1 MTFLH
6 QACLQRDRRENV
18 ALHLLGESTTLS
30 YGALDATSLTLAL
43 HLQAIGVGKGARIAV
58 LSGLSAEFVVAL
70 LAVSRCGAAFS
81 PINTSL
87 RGSSLSSL
95 LKRLRPDA
103 VITTEANV
111 QRAVNVLGERF
122 TCSCFQVGVST
133 LRKRR
138 CGDIGG
144 KERNAC
150 NGGYRSPLP
159 IGCLHRPCRWK
170 VCRTTICY

>member
-18 ALHLLGESTTLS
+18 VLHLLGESTTLS
-30 YGALDATSLTLAL
+30 YGALDTASLTLAL

-81 PINTSL
+81 PIDTSL

-95 LKRLRPDA
+95 LERLRPDA

-122 TCSCFQVGVST
+122 SMFVFSG
-133 LRKRR
+133 
-138 CGDIGG
+138 
-144 KERNAC
+144 
-150 NGGYRSPLP
+150 RSFYAQEAALW
-159 IGCLHRPCRWK
+159 G
-170 VCRTTICY
+170 